1 MKKRYSI
8 LISEDDPDIQF
19 LYKVAIAEINPE
31 IEIDLVFTG
40 EQLVQYLLK
49 DKLERALN
57 RQNFPNLIIASL
69 KEPFFWEKSLR
80 DIRQYERFYNIPVYI
95 FISDFSEQRKEALQ
109 IAGANDVFRKP
120 DTFLALKESLEVII
134 SANQPKRLTKSLFCC
149 RCDEPL
155 EFDPKWGALAGQ
167 IKISPEEDHFI
178 KERFDGPL
186 CIPCLRQ
193 LQTSY
198 RIISGNYGNGTKNF
212 ISKN

>member
-69 KEPFFWEKSLR
+69 KEPFFLGEVSEGYPS
-80 DIRQYERFYNIPVYI
+80 IRAFLQHSGLYFYFRF
-95 FISDFSEQRKEALQ
+95 F
-109 IAGANDVFRKP
+109 
-120 DTFLALKESLEVII
+120 
-134 SANQPKRLTKSLFCC
+134 
-149 RCDEPL
+149 
-155 EFDPKWGALAGQ
+155 
-167 IKISPEEDHFI
+167 
-178 KERFDGPL
+178 
-186 CIPCLRQ
+186 
-193 LQTSY
+193 
-198 RIISGNYGNGTKNF
+198 
-212 ISKN
+212 